1 MKIGIFG
8 GTFNPLHCGHL
19 ISAERIREEHSLD
32 RILFIPSKRPVH
44 KSLDG
49 GVPPDERFEMIKRG
63 IAGNRG
69 FGTLRIELDR
79 EDPSY
84 TIITV
89 KELLEK
95 NRDWDLYLI
104 LGSDAFREIATWK
117 DYREL
122 VELVSLIVMAR
133 PGCEAG
139 GEVPD
144 NARNVI
150 FAGNPLVEISSS
162 DIRERVRQ
170 GKSIRYLVPEGI
182 ERYIREKEL
191 YRA

>member
-19 ISAERIREEHSLD
+19 ICAERIREEHSLD

-44 KSLDG
+44 KSLEGD
-49 GVPPDERFEMIKRG
+49 VPPDERFEMIKRG
-63 IAGNRG
+63 IAGNSG
-69 FGTLRIELDR
+69 FEALRIELDR

-122 VELVSLIVMAR
+122 VEIVSLIVMAR

-139 GEVPD
+139 VEVPD
-144 NARNVI
+144 NARKVI

-162 DIRERVRQ
+162 DIRERARQ

-182 ERYIREKEL
+182 EKYIREKEL